1 MMKALKREAYWLGR
15 SVMMSLLVNLFIE
28 SASRKSI
35 FAAVGYLVLHP
46 VIFLLNGLIV
56 LLPYM
61 LVFLTRRRYFIM
73 VAVSAAWCC
82 AGVVNGFLLTFRTTP
97 FTAADLRLIK
107 YALNMLTMYMTWWQI
122 ILAAA
127 GIIGAVLAC
136 VWCYRK
142 APVIEEGLNLPVK
155 VAVAAASLVVVIG
168 TVSLAMG
175 TGVLAIHFG
184 NIGQA
189 FRSYGFPY
197 CFSVSLFHTGISKPK
212 TYDVETMTQ
221 IEKELSGEQ
230 AYTSIQGQKPNV
242 IMLQLESFFDPLQY
256 RNYEFQ
262 NDPVPFFRYLKD
274 KYPSGYLS
282 VPSVGAGTAN
292 TEFECITAMNL
303 DFFGPGE
310 YPYKTVLQKTSCESV
325 AFDLKE
331 LGYGAH
337 AIHNNEGT
345 FYDRHKVFSQ
355 LGFDT
360 FTPIEYMYNV
370 ERNPTGWCKDKILI
384 GEIEKNLNST
394 DGPDFIYT
402 ISVQGHGAYP
412 DFEYY
417 CSQVSEMDQF
427 IQNLVFALNRRK
439 EPTVLIMYG
448 DHLPGFSWEAADM
461 KNNSLFQTQY
471 VVWNNLGLPIVHRT
485 VEAYQ
490 LASYVL
496 EMLDIHEGTMV
507 RYHQGYLTGQIGDKQ
522 QYLDDMKLLEY
533 DILYGKHDIYE
544 GNSPFQA
551 TNLHMGI
558 DPIEVTKVV
567 YEEPDLL
574 IFGENFNE
582 YSKVFLGDKQLE
594 TTYVWPEL
602 ILVRD
607 VARDTY
613 RKEKDTLSVKQVGKD
628 KVPLGEAQIRLP

>member
-1 MMKALKREAYWLGR
+1 
-15 SVMMSLLVNLFIE
+15 
-28 SASRKSI
+28 
-35 FAAVGYLVLHP
+35 
-46 VIFLLNGLIV
+46 
-56 LLPYM
+56 
-61 LVFLTRRRYFIM
+61 
-73 VAVSAAWCC
+73 
-82 AGVVNGFLLTFRTTP
+82 
-97 FTAADLRLIK
+97 
-107 YALNMLTMYMTWWQI
+107 MY
-122 ILAAA
+122 
-127 GIIGAVLAC
+127 
-136 VWCYRK
+136 
-142 APVIEEGLNLPVK
+142 
-155 VAVAAASLVVVIG
+155 
-168 TVSLAMG
+168 
-175 TGVLAIHFG
+175 
-184 NIGQA
+184 
-189 FRSYGFPY
+189 
-197 CFSVSLFHTGISKPK
+197 
-212 TYDVETMTQ
+212 D
-221 IEKELSGEQ
+221 
-230 AYTSIQGQKPNV
+230 
-242 IMLQLESFFDPLQY
+242 
-256 RNYEFQ
+256 
-262 NDPVPFFRYLKD
+262 
-274 KYPSGYLS
+274 
-282 VPSVGAGTAN
+282 
-292 TEFECITAMNL
+292 
-303 DFFGPGE
+303 
-310 YPYKTVLQKTSCESV
+310 
-325 AFDLKE
+325 
-331 LGYGAH
+331 
-337 AIHNNEGT
+337 
-345 FYDRHKVFSQ
+345 
-355 LGFDT
+355 
-360 FTPIEYMYNV
+360 V

-384 GEIEKNLNST
+384 GEIEKNLDST

-427 IQNLVFALNRRK
+427 IQNLVFTLNRRK

-471 VVWNNLGLPIVHRT
+471 VIWNNLGLPITHRT

-613 RKEKDTLSVKQVGKD
+613 QKEKETLSVKQVGKE

>member
-1 MMKALKREAYWLGR
+1 MKALKREAYWLGR
-15 SVMMSLLVNLFIE
+15 SVMVSLLVNLFIE

-73 VAVSAAWCC
+73 VVVSAVWCC

-136 VWCYRK
+136 VWCYRR

-155 VAVAAASLVVVIG
+155 AAVAVSSLVIVIG

-212 TYDVETMTQ
+212 TYDAETMTQ

-230 AYTSIQGQKPNV
+230 AYTSTQGQKPNV

-262 NDPVPFFRYLKD
+262 KDPVPFFRYLKD

-427 IQNLVFALNRRK
+427 IQNLVFALNRRT

-613 RKEKDTLSVKQVGKD
+613 QKEKETLSVKQVGKD

>member
-1 MMKALKREAYWLGR
+1 
-15 SVMMSLLVNLFIE
+15 MS
-28 SASRKSI
+28 
-35 FAAVGYLVLHP
+35 YLAMHP
-46 VIFLLNGLIV
+46 VIFMLNGLII

-61 LVFLTRRRYFIM
+61 LVFLTRRRYF
-73 VAVSAAWCC
+73 VLAAVSAVWCG

-97 FTAADLRLIK
+97 FTAADFRLVK
-107 YALNMLTMYMTWWQI
+107 YAMNMLTMYMTWWQI
-122 ILAAA
+122 ILAVV
-127 GIIGAVLAC
+127 GILLAVVAC

-142 APVIEEGLNLPVK
+142 APVVKETLGLPAK
-155 VAVAAASLVVVIG
+155 AAVAVTSLVIVIG
-168 TVSLAMG
+168 SVSLAMG
-175 TGVLAIHFG
+175 TGILAVHFG

-189 FRSYGFPY
+189 FRTYGFPY

-212 TYDVETMTQ
+212 TYDEETMAQ

-230 AYTSIQGQKPNV
+230 AYTAVQGQKPNV

-256 RNYEFQ
+256 RNYEFEK
-262 NDPVPFFRYLKD
+262 DPVPFFRYLKD

-310 YPYKTVLQKTSCESV
+310 YPYKTVLQKTPCESV

-345 FYDRHKVFSQ
+345 FYDRHKVFAQ

-360 FTPIEYMYNV
+360 FTPVEYMYDV

-384 GEIEKNLNST
+384 GEIEKNLDST

-427 IQNLVFALNRRK
+427 IQNLVFTLNRRK

-471 VVWNNLGLPIVHRT
+471 VIWNNLGLPITHRT

>member
-1 MMKALKREAYWLGR
+1 MKALKREAYWLGR

-46 VIFLLNGLIV
+46 VIFLLNGLII

-61 LVFLTRRRYFIM
+61 LVFLTRRRYFVM
-73 VAVSAAWCC
+73 AAVSVAWCC

-142 APVIEEGLNLPVK
+142 APVIEKGLNLPVK

-448 DHLPGFSWEAADM
+448 DHLPGFSWETADM

>member
-1 MMKALKREAYWLGR
+1 MKALKREAYWLGR
-15 SVMMSLLVNLFIE
+15 SVMVSLLVNLFIE

-122 ILAAA
+122 ILAVA

-155 VAVAAASLVVVIG
+155 VAVAAASLVLVIG

-212 TYDVETMTQ
+212 TYDMETMTQ

-325 AFDLKE
+325 AFDLKK

>member
-1 MMKALKREAYWLGR
+1 MKALKREAYWLGR

-46 VIFLLNGLIV
+46 VIFLLNGLII

>member
-1 MMKALKREAYWLGR
+1 
-15 SVMMSLLVNLFIE
+15 MS
-28 SASRKSI
+28 
-35 FAAVGYLVLHP
+35 YLAMHP
-46 VIFLLNGLIV
+46 VIFMLNGLII

-61 LVFLTRRRYFIM
+61 LVFLTRRRYF
-73 VAVSAAWCC
+73 VLAAVSAVWCG

-97 FTAADLRLIK
+97 FTAADFRLVK
-107 YALNMLTMYMTWWQI
+107 YAMNMLTMYMTWWQI
-122 ILAAA
+122 ILAVV
-127 GIIGAVLAC
+127 GILLAVVAC

-142 APVIEEGLNLPVK
+142 APVVKETLGLPAK
-155 VAVAAASLVVVIG
+155 AAVAVTSLVIVIG
-168 TVSLAMG
+168 SVSLAMG
-175 TGVLAIHFG
+175 TGILAVHFG

-189 FRSYGFPY
+189 FRTYGFPY

-212 TYDVETMTQ
+212 TYDEETMAQ

-230 AYTSIQGQKPNV
+230 AYTAVQGQKPNV

-256 RNYEFQ
+256 RNYEFEK
-262 NDPVPFFRYLKD
+262 DPVPFFRYLKD

-310 YPYKTVLQKTSCESV
+310 YPYKTVLQKTPCESV

-345 FYDRHKVFSQ
+345 FYDRHKVFAQ

-360 FTPIEYMYNV
+360 FTPVEYMYDV

-384 GEIEKNLNST
+384 GEIEKNLDST

-427 IQNLVFALNRRK
+427 IQNLVFTLNRRK

-448 DHLPGFSWEAADM
+448 DHLPGFTWEAADM

-471 VVWNNLGLPIVHRT
+471 VIWNNLGLPITHRT

>member
-1 MMKALKREAYWLGR
+1 MKALKREAYWLGR

-35 FAAVGYLVLHP
+35 SAAVGYLVLHP
-46 VIFLLNGLIV
+46 VIFLLNGLII

-61 LVFLTRRRYFIM
+61 LVFLTRRRYFVM
-73 VAVSAAWCC
+73 AAVSVAWCC

-142 APVIEEGLNLPVK
+142 APVIEKGLNLPVK

-262 NDPVPFFRYLKD
+262 NDPVPFFRYLKE

-370 ERNPTGWCKDKILI
+370 ERNPTGWRKDKILI

-394 DGPDFIYT
+394 NGPDFIYT

>member
-1 MMKALKREAYWLGR
+1 M
-15 SVMMSLLVNLFIE
+15 VSLLVNLFIE

-73 VAVSAAWCC
+73 VAVSAVWCC

-136 VWCYRK
+136 VWCYRR

-155 VAVAAASLVVVIG
+155 AAVAVSSLVIVIG

-212 TYDVETMTQ
+212 TYDAETMTQ

-345 FYDRHKVFSQ
+345 FYDRHKVFAQ

-427 IQNLVFALNRRK
+427 IQNLVFTLNRRK

>member
-1 MMKALKREAYWLGR
+1 M
-15 SVMMSLLVNLFIE
+15 
-28 SASRKSI
+28 
-35 FAAVGYLVLHP
+35 
-46 VIFLLNGLIV
+46 
-56 LLPYM
+56 
-61 LVFLTRRRYFIM
+61 
-73 VAVSAAWCC
+73 
-82 AGVVNGFLLTFRTTP
+82 NGFLLTFRTTP

-142 APVIEEGLNLPVK
+142 APVIENGLNLPVK

>member
-1 MMKALKREAYWLGR
+1 MKALKREAYWLGR

-155 VAVAAASLVVVIG
+155 VAVAAASLVLVIG

>member
-1 MMKALKREAYWLGR
+1 MKALKREAYWLGR

-46 VIFLLNGLIV
+46 VIFLLNGLII

-136 VWCYRK
+136 AWCYRK

-155 VAVAAASLVVVIG
+155 AAVAVISLVTVIG

-360 FTPIEYMYNV
+360 FTPIEYMYDV

>member
-1 MMKALKREAYWLGR
+1 MKALKREAYWLGR

-155 VAVAAASLVVVIG
+155 VAVAAASLVLVIG

-360 FTPIEYMYNV
+360 FTPIEYMYDV

>member
-1 MMKALKREAYWLGR
+1 MKALKREAYWLGR

-46 VIFLLNGLIV
+46 VIFLLNGLII

-73 VAVSAAWCC
+73 VAVSAVWCC

-262 NDPVPFFRYLKD
+262 NDPVPFFRYLKE

>member
-1 MMKALKREAYWLGR
+1 
-15 SVMMSLLVNLFIE
+15 
-28 SASRKSI
+28 
-35 FAAVGYLVLHP
+35 
-46 VIFLLNGLIV
+46 
-56 LLPYM
+56 
-61 LVFLTRRRYFIM
+61 
-73 VAVSAAWCC
+73 
-82 AGVVNGFLLTFRTTP
+82 
-97 FTAADLRLIK
+97 
-107 YALNMLTMYMTWWQI
+107 MLTMYMTWWQI

-142 APVIEEGLNLPVK
+142 APVIEKGLNLPVK
-155 VAVAAASLVVVIG
+155 VAVAAASLVVVIE

>member
-1 MMKALKREAYWLGR
+1 MKALKREAYWLGR

-46 VIFLLNGLIV
+46 VIFLLNGLII

-73 VAVSAAWCC
+73 VAVSAVWCC

-142 APVIEEGLNLPVK
+142 APVIEKGLNLPVK

-544 GNSPFQA
+544 GSSPFQA

>member
-1 MMKALKREAYWLGR
+1 MKALKREAYWLGR

-46 VIFLLNGLIV
+46 VIFLLNGLII

-73 VAVSAAWCC
+73 VAVSAVWCC

-155 VAVAAASLVVVIG
+155 VAVAAASLVLVIG

-212 TYDVETMTQ
+212 TYDMETMTQ

-360 FTPIEYMYNV
+360 FTPIEYMYDV

-544 GNSPFQA
+544 GSSPFQA

-567 YEEPDLL
+567 YEESDLL

>member
-1 MMKALKREAYWLGR
+1 MKALKREAYWLGR
-15 SVMMSLLVNLFIE
+15 SVMVSLLVNLFIE

-155 VAVAAASLVVVIG
+155 VAVAAASLVLVIG

-221 IEKELSGEQ
+221 IERELSGEQ
-230 AYTSIQGQKPNV
+230 AYTSIRGQKPNV

-310 YPYKTVLQKTSCESV
+310 YPYKTVLQKTLCESV

-360 FTPIEYMYNV
+360 FTPIEYMYDV

-544 GNSPFQA
+544 GSSPFQA

>member
-1 MMKALKREAYWLGR
+1 MKALKREAYWLGR
-15 SVMMSLLVNLFIE
+15 SVMVSLLVNLFIE

-73 VAVSAAWCC
+73 VAVSAVWCC

-142 APVIEEGLNLPVK
+142 APVIEKGLNLPVK

-262 NDPVPFFRYLKD
+262 KDPVPFFRYLKD

>member
-1 MMKALKREAYWLGR
+1 MKALKREAYWLGR
-15 SVMMSLLVNLFIE
+15 SVMVSLLVNLFIE

-155 VAVAAASLVVVIG
+155 VAVAAASLVLVIG

-175 TGVLAIHFG
+175 TGVLAIHFS

-613 RKEKDTLSVKQVGKD
+613 RKEKDTLSVKQAGKD

>member
-1 MMKALKREAYWLGR
+1 MKALKREAYWLGR

-155 VAVAAASLVVVIG
+155 VAVAAASLVLVIG

-360 FTPIEYMYNV
+360 FTPIEYMYDV

-594 TTYVWPEL
+594 TTYIWPEL

>member
-1 MMKALKREAYWLGR
+1 MKALKREAYWLGR
-15 SVMMSLLVNLFIE
+15 SVMVSLLVNLFIE

-155 VAVAAASLVVVIG
+155 VAVAAASLVLVIG

-221 IEKELSGEQ
+221 IERELSGEQ
-230 AYTSIQGQKPNV
+230 AYTSIRGQKPNV

-544 GNSPFQA
+544 GSSPFQA

>member
-1 MMKALKREAYWLGR
+1 MKALKREAYWLGR
-15 SVMMSLLVNLFIE
+15 SVMVSLLVNLFIE

-155 VAVAAASLVVVIG
+155 VAVAAASLVLVIG

>member
-1 MMKALKREAYWLGR
+1 MKALKREAYWLGR

-46 VIFLLNGLIV
+46 VIFLLNGLII

-61 LVFLTRRRYFIM
+61 LVFLTRGRYFVM
-73 VAVSAAWCC
+73 AAVSMVWCC

-142 APVIEEGLNLPVK
+142 APVIEKGLNLPVK

>member
-1 MMKALKREAYWLGR
+1 M
-15 SVMMSLLVNLFIE
+15 
-28 SASRKSI
+28 
-35 FAAVGYLVLHP
+35 AAVSV
-46 VIFLLNGLIV
+46 V
-56 LLPYM
+56 
-61 LVFLTRRRYFIM
+61 
-73 VAVSAAWCC
+73 WCC

-142 APVIEEGLNLPVK
+142 APVIEKGLNLPVK
-155 VAVAAASLVVVIG
+155 VAVAATSLVVVIG

-262 NDPVPFFRYLKD
+262 NDPVPFFRYLKE

>member
-1 MMKALKREAYWLGR
+1 M
-15 SVMMSLLVNLFIE
+15 
-28 SASRKSI
+28 
-35 FAAVGYLVLHP
+35 AAVS
-46 VIFLLNGLIV
+46 
-56 LLPYM
+56 
-61 LVFLTRRRYFIM
+61 M
-73 VAVSAAWCC
+73 VWCC

-127 GIIGAVLAC
+127 GTIGAVLAC

-142 APVIEEGLNLPVK
+142 AQGIEKGLNLPVK

-262 NDPVPFFRYLKD
+262 NDPVPFFRYLKE

>member
-1 MMKALKREAYWLGR
+1 MKALKREAYWLGR
-15 SVMMSLLVNLFIE
+15 SVMVSLLVNLFIE

-73 VAVSAAWCC
+73 VAVSAVWCC

-142 APVIEEGLNLPVK
+142 APVIEEDLNLPVK
-155 VAVAAASLVVVIG
+155 AAVAAASLVTVIG

>member
-1 MMKALKREAYWLGR
+1 MKKLLILLAFAFLFL
-15 SVMMSLLVNLFIE
+15 SLT
-28 SASRKSI
+28 SASSFDERKK
-35 FAAVGYLVLHP
+35 YLLDYYSKARPNDQYWGDNDIKTAMGFVL
-46 VIFLLNGLIV
+46 
-56 LLPYM
+56 
-61 LVFLTRRRYFIM
+61 
-73 VAVSAAWCC
+73 A
-82 AGVVNGFLLTFRTTP
+82 
-97 FTAADLRLIK
+97 RLETKKDVK

-142 APVIEEGLNLPVK
+142 APVIEKGLNLPVK

-242 IMLQLESFFDPLQY
+242 IMLQLESFFDPFQY

-370 ERNPTGWCKDKILI
+370 ERNPTRWCKDKILI

>member
-1 MMKALKREAYWLGR
+1 MKALKREAYWLGR

-35 FAAVGYLVLHP
+35 SAAVGYLVLHP
-46 VIFLLNGLIV
+46 VIFLLNGLII

-61 LVFLTRRRYFIM
+61 LVFLTRRRYFVM
-73 VAVSAAWCC
+73 AAVSVAWCC

-142 APVIEEGLNLPVK
+142 APVIEKGLNLPVK

-197 CFSVSLFHTGISKPK
+197 CFSVLLFHTGISKPK

-448 DHLPGFSWEAADM
+448 DHLPGFSWETADM

>member
-1 MMKALKREAYWLGR
+1 MKALKREAYWLGR
-15 SVMMSLLVNLFIE
+15 SVMVSLLVNLFIE

-35 FAAVGYLVLHP
+35 FAAVGSLVLHP

-73 VAVSAAWCC
+73 VAVSAVWCC

-155 VAVAAASLVVVIG
+155 AAVAVISLVTVIG

-212 TYDVETMTQ
+212 TYDAETMTQ

-345 FYDRHKVFSQ
+345 FYDRHKVFAQ

-427 IQNLVFALNRRK
+427 IQNLVFTLNRRK

-613 RKEKDTLSVKQVGKD
+613 RKEKATLSVKQVGKD

>member
-1 MMKALKREAYWLGR
+1 MKALRREACWLGR
-15 SVMMSLLVNLFIE
+15 IVILSLLVNLFIE

-35 FAAVGYLVLHP
+35 FAAMSYLAMHP
-46 VIFLLNGLIV
+46 VIFMLNGLII

-61 LVFLTRRRYFIM
+61 LVFLTRRRYF
-73 VAVSAAWCC
+73 VLAAVSAVWCG

-97 FTAADLRLIK
+97 FTAADFRLVK
-107 YALNMLTMYMTWWQI
+107 YAMNMLTMYMTWWQI
-122 ILAAA
+122 ILAVV
-127 GIIGAVLAC
+127 GILLAVVAC

-142 APVIEEGLNLPVK
+142 APVVKETLGLPAK
-155 VAVAAASLVVVIG
+155 AAVAVTSLVIVIG
-168 TVSLAMG
+168 SVSLAMG
-175 TGVLAIHFG
+175 TGILAVHFG

-189 FRSYGFPY
+189 FRTYGFPY

-212 TYDVETMTQ
+212 TYDEETMAQ

-230 AYTSIQGQKPNV
+230 AYTAVQGQKPNV

-256 RNYEFQ
+256 RNYEFEK
-262 NDPVPFFRYLKD
+262 DPVPFFRYLKD

-310 YPYKTVLQKTSCESV
+310 YPYKTVLQKTPCESV

-345 FYDRHKVFSQ
+345 FYDRHKVFAQ

-360 FTPIEYMYNV
+360 FTPIEYMYDV

-384 GEIEKNLNST
+384 GEIEKNLDST

-427 IQNLVFALNRRK
+427 IQNLVFTLNRRK

-448 DHLPGFSWEAADM
+448 DHLPGFTWEAADM

-471 VVWNNLGLPIVHRT
+471 VIWNNLGLPITHRT

-496 EMLDIHEGTMV
+496 EMLDIHEGTMI
-507 RYHQGYLTGQIGDKQ
+507 RYHQSYLTGQIGDKK

-533 DILYGKHDIYE
+533 DILYGKQDIYE
-544 GNSPFQA
+544 GEHPFQA
-551 TNLHMGI
+551 TKLQMGI
-558 DPIEVTKVV
+558 DPIQVTKVV

-613 RKEKDTLSVKQVGKD
+613 QKEKETLSVKQVGKD

>member
-46 VIFLLNGLIV
+46 VIFLLNGLII

-61 LVFLTRRRYFIM
+61 LVFLTRRRYFVM
-73 VAVSAAWCC
+73 AAVSMVWCC

-142 APVIEEGLNLPVK
+142 APVIEKGLNLPVK

-242 IMLQLESFFDPLQY
+242 IMLQ
-256 RNYEFQ
+256 
-262 NDPVPFFRYLKD
+262 
-274 KYPSGYLS
+274 
-282 VPSVGAGTAN
+282 
-292 TEFECITAMNL
+292 L

-448 DHLPGFSWEAADM
+448 DHLPGFSWETADM

>member
-1 MMKALKREAYWLGR
+1 MKALKREAYWLGR
-15 SVMMSLLVNLFIE
+15 SVMVSLLVNLFIE

-73 VAVSAAWCC
+73 VAVSAVWCC

-136 VWCYRK
+136 VWCYRR

-155 VAVAAASLVVVIG
+155 AAVAVSSLVIVIG

-212 TYDVETMTQ
+212 TYDAETMTQ

-345 FYDRHKVFSQ
+345 FYDRHKVFAQ

-427 IQNLVFALNRRK
+427 IQNLVFTLNRRK

>member
-1 MMKALKREAYWLGR
+1 MKALKREAYWLGR

-142 APVIEEGLNLPVK
+142 APVIEKGLNLPVK

-544 GNSPFQA
+544 GSSPFQA

>member
-1 MMKALKREAYWLGR
+1 MKALKREAYWLGR

-35 FAAVGYLVLHP
+35 SAAVGYLVLHP
-46 VIFLLNGLIV
+46 VIFLLNGLII

-61 LVFLTRRRYFIM
+61 LVFLTRRRYFVM
-73 VAVSAAWCC
+73 AAVSVAWCC

-142 APVIEEGLNLPVK
+142 APVIEKGLNLPVK

-448 DHLPGFSWEAADM
+448 DHLPGFSWETADM